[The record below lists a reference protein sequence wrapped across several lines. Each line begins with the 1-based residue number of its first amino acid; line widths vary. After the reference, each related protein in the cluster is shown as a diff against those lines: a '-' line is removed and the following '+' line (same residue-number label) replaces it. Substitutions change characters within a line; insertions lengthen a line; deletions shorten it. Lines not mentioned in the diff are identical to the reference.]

1 MVPKKEP
8 YACVFTP
15 EPIKIDGFLNE
26 PVWEKAKVL
35 NFTLPVIFKEPISK
49 TEGRIL
55 YDNKYLYVGIKAY
68 DQDIWS
74 YYKERDSNT
83 CLEDVLEVFIKP
95 DPVAH
100 PDGPD
105 PYYNF
110 EINALGTVLDAF
122 NVKRGAAGNYTRWS
136 SWNCDGLKIAIQ
148 IKGTLNDWRDKD
160 EYWTL
165 EAAIPFAELPSLAGK
180 SPQKGDAWLFH
191 LARYDYSVYLP
202 KGRELTSCA
211 PLSKVDF
218 HLYEDWPK
226 LRFE

>member
-1 MVPKKEP
+1 M
-8 YACVFTP
+8 
-15 EPIKIDGFLNE
+15 
-26 PVWEKAKVL
+26 
-35 NFTLPVIFKEPISK
+35 
-49 TEGRIL
+49 
-55 YDNKYLYVGIKAY
+55 
-68 DQDIWS
+68 
-74 YYKERDSNT
+74 
-83 CLEDVLEVFIKP
+83 EDVLEVFLKP

-122 NVKRGAAGNYTRWS
+122 NVKRGGAGNYTRWS
-136 SWNCDGLKIAIQ
+136 DWNCEGLKIAIQ

-165 EAAIPFAELPSLAGK
+165 EVAIPFAGLPSLNGK
-180 SPQKGDAWLFH
+180 APKKGNVWLFN

-202 KGRELTSCA
+202 NGVELSSYS
-211 PLSKVDF
+211 PLSWANF
-218 HLYEDWPK
+218 HLYEDWAK